1 MPAPYMLD
9 TNAYY
14 LFFDSSRPPEYH
26 RLASKLTEGSVTSF
40 YIPEIASMEIHSVI
54 GKYARGSPSQ
64 KQDCKRSIC
73 TEDGMAMC
81 SNTWVTPERRKM
93 PRKLVHDI
101 RKMIKDVEAQRG
113 SIQATIVRLNRAAI
127 ERGRQLLLKY
137 GDIFSFG
144 SHDALIGGSFLV
156 VRETMGT
163 EVILVSSDKGLKA
176 VLAEEG
182 VPVYDPIIG

>member
-1 MPAPYMLD
+1 M
-9 TNAYY
+9 
-14 LFFDSSRPPEYH
+14 
-26 RLASKLTEGSVTSF
+26 V
-40 YIPEIASMEIHSVI
+40 
-54 GKYARGSPSQ
+54 
-64 KQDCKRSIC
+64 
-73 TEDGMAMC
+73 MC
-81 SNTWVTPERRKM
+81 SNIWVTPGRRKM

-101 RKMIKDVEAQRG
+101 RKMIKDVEARRG

-156 VRETMGT
+156 ARETMGT

-176 VLAEEG
+176 VFAEEG